1 MEPLLI
7 TALVLG
13 LTSNF
18 HCIGMCGPIALA
30 IPLDRTSVLTKIWG
44 VLQYNTGRVLA
55 YSILGFIIGSIGIT
69 ISTIGFLQVIS
80 IVSGV
85 LMIIYAW
92 NKQLSLLFKLPN
104 FGGGFQRIINQAF
117 GKTIKRKTVLQLSL
131 LGFLNGLLPCGM
143 VYLAL
148 VNALLLGSPEGGALG
163 MIVFGIG
170 TLPAMMIVGFA
181 ANSISGNLRRQFT
194 KAVPYLLTIVG
205 VLIVLR
211 GMNLNIPMISPK
223 IELKNQEIT
232 EKQGKKKLKQEVEM
246 SCCHAPARDSIK
258 TDTTLH

>member
-44 VLQYNTGRVLA
+44 IIQYNLGRVAA
-55 YSILGFIIGSIGIT
+55 YSILGLIIGSIGIT
-69 ISTIGFLQVIS
+69 VKTIGFLQLLS
-80 IVSGV
+80 IISGV

-92 NKQLSLLFKLPN
+92 NKQLTSFFKLPN
-104 FGGGFQRIINQAF
+104 LGGGIQRIINNAF
-117 GKTIKRKTVLQLSL
+117 GKTIKRKTILQLSF

-163 MIVFGIG
+163 MALFGIG

-181 ANSISGNLRRQFT
+181 ANSISGHLRAQFT

-223 IELKNQEIT
+223 IELKKQEIT
-232 EKQGKKKLKQEVEM
+232 QEPNEKKLKQEVEM
-246 SCCHAPARDSIK
+246 SCCHAPSRDSFK
-258 TDTTLH
+258 TDTIDH

>member
-30 IPLDRTSVLTKIWG
+30 IPLDRTSVITKIWG
-44 VLQYNTGRVLA
+44 VIQYNSGRVLA
-55 YSILGFIIGSIGIT
+55 YSILGLIIGSIGIT
-69 ISTIGFLQVIS
+69 VKTIGFLQVLS
-80 IVSGV
+80 IVSGL

-92 NKQLSLLFKLPN
+92 NKQLTSLFKLPN
-104 FGGGFQRIINQAF
+104 LGVGFQRIINNAF
-117 GKTIKRKTVLQLSL
+117 GKTIKRKNVLQLSL

-148 VNALLLGSPEGGALG
+148 VNSLLIGSPEKGALG
-163 MIVFGIG
+163 MIMFGVG
-170 TLPAMMIVGFA
+170 TLPAMIVVGFA
-181 ANSISGNLRRQFT
+181 ANSISGRLRTQFT

-205 VLIVLR
+205 ALIVLR
-211 GMNLNIPMISPK
+211 GMNLNIPMISPN
-223 IELKNQEIT
+223 IELKKQEIT
-232 EKQGKKKLKQEVEM
+232 KEPSEKKLKQEVEM
-246 SCCHAPARDSIK
+246 SCCHAPSRDSIK